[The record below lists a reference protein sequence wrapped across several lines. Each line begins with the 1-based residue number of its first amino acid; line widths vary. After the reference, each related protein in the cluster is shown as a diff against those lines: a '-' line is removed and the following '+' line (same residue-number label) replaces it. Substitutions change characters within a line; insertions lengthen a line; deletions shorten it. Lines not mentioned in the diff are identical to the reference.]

1 MTTNDHSWPPVSQIS
16 YLSTKAGH
24 EWPHEYFFKDKM
36 EIASQKWA
44 WYSIRYTVNQIGNVN
59 YFSRNKFYFLN
70 NLEINFDL
78 FSFLYTA

>member
-16 YLSTKAGH
+16 YLSTESGH

-44 WYSIRYTVNQIGNVN
+44 WYSIRYTVNWMQNTEKWNSEILKME
-59 YFSRNKFYFLN
+59 KFDF
-70 NLEINFDL
+70 
-78 FSFLYTA
+78 